1 LGSSLILSLLAENAG
16 PTAMDDQTRVPAFK
30 VDRLMLAG
38 LIPIAR
44 YYYCAHCE
52 HDLTD
57 WVMKQSRSESS
68 TCPNCEIRI
77 DERDIAQAQ
86 RDTKLGCLWTLV
98 SIACLLV
105 AAAALVGLVWLMTG
119 PQPLIRFR

>member
-1 LGSSLILSLLAENAG
+1 
-16 PTAMDDQTRVPAFK
+16 MDDQTRVPAFSSHR
-30 VDRLMLAG
+30 VLLAG

-44 YYYCAHCE
+44 YYNCNYCD
-52 HDLTD
+52 HDLSD
-57 WVMKQSRSESS
+57 WVMQQSPSEPS
-68 TCPNCEIRI
+68 TCPNCEVRI

-98 SIACLLV
+98 SIACLLFGF
-105 AAAALVGLVWLMTG
+105 AAVVGIIWLVTS

>member
-1 LGSSLILSLLAENAG
+1 
-16 PTAMDDQTRVPAFK
+16 MDDQTRVTAFK
-30 VDRLMLAG
+30 VDRVMLAG

-86 RDTKLGCLWTLV
+86 RDTRLGCLWTLV
-98 SIACLLV
+98 SIVCLLV
-105 AAAALVGLVWLMTG
+105 AAVAVVGVVWLMTG